1 MLSLPNA
8 LLRRLTTFLGV
19 LLVLHAPALATWS
32 IVVLNHKTGEV
43 CVATATCI
51 PNFQIRRYV
60 PVVRVGLGGAAA
72 QSWVDSQAYNRGL
85 IWDALEEG
93 AEPEFPGPGVQ
104 AEVRPG
110 RVRSGEQ
117 CARQCRGRGERD
129 DRADGRSSAEAQGD
143 QDERRPQDVE
153 LLLDGERPVVLDRG
167 GGQLSG
173 EVVGTPTGEHQ
184 VHGEAR
190 GREDVDTEFV
200 ESGWLEPD
208 DRREA
213 GGGEYRR

>member
-1 MLSLPNA
+1 MLDAVEGGDRDADGDQPD
-8 LLRRLTTFLGV
+8 
-19 LLVLHAPALATWS
+19 PAEPGS
-32 IVVLNHKTGEV
+32 EV
-43 CVATATCI
+43 
-51 PNFQIRRYV
+51 
-60 PVVRVGLGGAAA
+60 LGGSAGG
-72 QSWVDSQAYNRGL
+72 REGHG
-85 IWDALEEG
+85 EEG

-167 GGQLSG
+167 GGHLSG

-213 GGGEYRR
+213 GGGEHRR

>member
-8 LLRRLTTFLGV
+8 LLRRLTTFLGA

-85 IWDALEEG
+85 IWDALEAMAYQG
-93 AEPEFPGPGVQ
+93 S
-104 AEVRPG
+104 RHI
-110 RVRSGEQ
+110 RV
-117 CARQCRGRGERD
+117 
-129 DRADGRSSAEAQGD
+129 GD
-143 QDERRPQDVE
+143 QSMRLPNAMVWIVADEQPMRQAMYGYARRILVLSIIIALFTAF
-153 LLLDGERPVVLDRG
+153 LLYLALRWLVIQPLQALSADMVAFRRAPEGGEVERPPSGRRDEIGIVDREFRT
-167 GGQLSG
+167 LLA
-173 EVVGTPTGEHQ
+173 Q
-184 VHGEAR
+184 VAR
-190 GREDVDTEFV
+190 GL
-200 ESGWLEPD
+200 GK
-208 DRREA
+208 
-213 GGGEYRR
+213 